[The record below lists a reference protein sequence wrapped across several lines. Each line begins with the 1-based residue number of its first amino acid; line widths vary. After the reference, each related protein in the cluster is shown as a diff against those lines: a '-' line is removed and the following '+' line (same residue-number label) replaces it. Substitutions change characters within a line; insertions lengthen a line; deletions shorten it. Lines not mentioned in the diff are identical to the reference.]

1 MANSTIEE
9 IKDRLNIVDVISSY
23 LPVKKAGTNYKANC
37 PFHKE
42 KSASLMISPSKQI
55 WHCFGCG
62 EGGDVF
68 GFVMKYE
75 NQDFGETLKQLAEK
89 AGVEL
94 PKYAPRDAEIDK
106 HKEILFRA
114 NDLAAKFYHKVLL
127 ESRLGEQA
135 RRYLQERGLAAQT
148 IKEWRIGFAP
158 GDYHT
163 LQTFLLKRGFA
174 EKDLLEA
181 GLLSRGDRG
190 NMFDRFVDRITF
202 PIANYGGET
211 VGFTARI
218 LDANAK
224 AAKYVN
230 SPETPIYSKS
240 KVIFGLNK
248 AKQEIRRADCA
259 VVVEGNM
266 DVIACHQA
274 GFKNVVGSSGT
285 AFTFE
290 QLQTLSRLTKNL
302 KFAFDTDQA
311 GLTATRRALDL
322 SLQLGFSVYVVK
334 IEDAKD
340 PDELLK
346 KNPSAFRKALEQA
359 PLYLDFFFEKAF
371 ENYDP
376 SSVQSKKQIVAQLAP
391 LVQKLSDP
399 LEVSHY
405 VRILAQ
411 RLGTSEKTIIEVL
424 AKNRPKPGVRP
435 GGTSGP
441 GAGSGTVN
449 SATVGGT
456 GTAPKPLVASRSETL
471 EQTLLGY
478 VLFREDLRKE
488 LLEQIKLE
496 ELLNPAIR
504 QYFQEIAA
512 NFKGFGANW
521 NAEEYIAAQP
531 EQPRELAKMA
541 LFMVESEYSAIGD
554 NNLFYKEFSK
564 TLKEFKTNSA
574 KIAMNAIVSEMVLA
588 EQKKD
593 KQKLKELNEKFLEV
607 SKNLKA
613 YN

>member
-1 MANSTIEE
+1 MPNSTIEE

-23 LPVKKAGTNYKANC
+23 IPTKKAGTNYKANC

-75 NQDFGETLKQLAEK
+75 NQEFGETLKQLAER

-94 PKYAPRDAEIDK
+94 PKYTKQDAAVDK
-106 HKEILFRA
+106 HKETLYRA
-114 NDLAAKFYHKVLL
+114 NDLAAKYYHKVLL
-127 ESRLGEQA
+127 DSSVAAKA
-135 RRYLQERGLAAQT
+135 RQYLKERGLKAET
-148 IKEWRIGFAP
+148 IKEWQIGFAP
-158 GDYHT
+158 ADFHS
-163 LQTFLLKRGFA
+163 LQTFLLKRQFA
-174 EKDLLEA
+174 EKDLIEA
-181 GLLSRGDRG
+181 GLLSRHERG
-190 NMFDRFVDRITF
+190 QVFDRFVDRITF
-202 PIANYGGET
+202 PISNYIGEI

-218 LDANAK
+218 LDSNAK

-240 KVIFGLNK
+240 KIIFGLDK
-248 AKQEIRRADCA
+248 AKQQIRRADFA

-334 IEDAKD
+334 IEGAKD

-346 KNPSAFRKALEQA
+346 KDPAAFRKALEEA
-359 PLYLDFFFEKAF
+359 PLYMDFFFEKAF

-376 SSVQSKKQIVAQLAP
+376 SSVQSKKQIVNQLVP

-411 RLGTSEKTIIEVL
+411 RFGTNEKTIYEVL
-424 AKNRPKPGVRP
+424 AKNRPKPARGSLPAAKP
-435 GGTSGP
+435 GLEQS
-441 GAGSGTVN
+441 
-449 SATVGGT
+449 
-456 GTAPKPLVASRSETL
+456 KPLIANRLEPL
-471 EQTLLGY
+471 EQKILGY
-478 VLFREDLRKE
+478 ALFREDL
-488 LLEQIKLE
+488 
-496 ELLNPAIR
+496 NR
-504 QYFQEIAA
+504 QLAA
-512 NFKGFGANW
+512 NLQPNELQSPKIRELYEKALALPQNSADNW
-521 NAEEYIAAQP
+521 QGEAFVAGLSGELQ
-531 EQPRELAKMA
+531 ELAKMS
-541 LFMVESEYSAIGD
+541 LFMVESEYSATGE
-554 NNLFYKEFSK
+554 NNLFQKEFSK

-574 KIAMNAIVSEMVLA
+574 KIKMNAIVSEMVLA

-593 KQKLKELNEKFLEV
+593 KQKLKELNEQFLEL